1 MVFIILF
8 YMTKKHFDAA
18 VLPKMRTFTSKLIGR
33 GDTVLVGF
41 SGGPDSVCLLHFLN
55 YLSREKHFNVIA
67 LHVNHGLRG
76 ADALADQKFAR
87 TFCKQQDI
95 PFLSVKINAKQIAKE
110 YDLSPEHAARKG
122 RYQAFL
128 QAARKTG
135 ANKVA
140 LGHHLDDQAE
150 TVLLNILRGT
160 KAKGLG
166 GIPLTRPLGK
176 NVQIVR
182 PLLCITRAEVVAY
195 LESNRLDSVT
205 DQTNFDDAFTRN
217 WIRAQLLPLME
228 QKQPQIRQHLALLA
242 ADLQQILEAH
252 AK

>member
-1 MVFIILF
+1 
-8 YMTKKHFDAA
+8 MTKKSFDAA
-18 VLPKMRTFTSKLIGR
+18 VLPKMRAFAAGLIKR
-33 GDTVLVGF
+33 GDTVLTGF

-55 YLSREKHFNVIA
+55 YLSKEKHFRLVA

-76 ADALADQKFAR
+76 AAATADQKFAR
-87 TFCKQQDI
+87 AFCKQHDI
-95 PFLSVKINAKQIAKE
+95 EFLSVKINAKQIARE
-110 YDLSPEHAARKG
+110 YGLSPEHAARKG

-128 QAARKTG
+128 QAARKTR
-135 ANKVA
+135 ANKLA

-150 TVLLNILRGT
+150 TVLLNLLRGT

-166 GIPLTRPLGK
+166 GIPVTRPLSAS
-176 NVQIVR
+176 VQIVR
-182 PLLCITRAEVVAY
+182 PLLCITRAEVTAY
-195 LESNRLDSVT
+195 LENNRLESVT

-217 WIRAQLLPLME
+217 WIRLQLLPMME

-242 ADLQQILEAH
+242 ADLQRLQELS